1 MKLLIDDANIEK
13 IKEIYQYYLVDGV
26 TTNPSILSKQDQ
38 SPKNILGEIRKIIGQ
53 DELHVQVLSKNS
65 KDIIKEAKLI
75 VKEFGENTFVKI
87 PSNKDG
93 FKAMKELKK

>member
-38 SPKNILGEIRKIIGQ
+38 SPKDVLSEIRKIIGQ
-53 DELHVQVLSKNS
+53 DLS
-65 KDIIKEAKLI
+65 LI
-75 VKEFGENTFVKI
+75 HI
-87 PSNKDG
+87 
-93 FKAMKELKK
+93 

>member
-53 DELHVQVLSKNS
+53 DELHVQVFSKNS
-65 KDIIKEAKLI
+65 KDFSTDKLVSSEILVSAIFIAK
-75 VKEFGENTFVKI
+75 T
-87 PSNKDG
+87 SG
-93 FKAMKELKK
+93 FSLSPWQV